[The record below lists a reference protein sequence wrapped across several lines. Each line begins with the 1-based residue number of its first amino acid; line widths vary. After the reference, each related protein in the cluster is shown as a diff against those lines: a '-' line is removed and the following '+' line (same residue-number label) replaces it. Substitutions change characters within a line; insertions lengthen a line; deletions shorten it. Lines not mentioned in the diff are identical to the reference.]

1 MSYAALWCKTNY
13 SFLSAAS
20 HPDEMVAAAK
30 ALGLSAIAITD
41 IDGVHGV
48 VRAHTRAKEVGIQLI
63 IGSQVTLSHGQHLI
77 LLAMHRK
84 GYANLCQL
92 ISAGRLRCVK
102 GQSRVT
108 LDEVCGRAE
117 GLIALWGGEGSA
129 LAAMSSEGL
138 DESAGK
144 LREAFGDRLYAL
156 LTRHREAADAPREA
170 RLRERAKR
178 YGLELA
184 AGYEALYH
192 SMTRRPLHDVLTC
205 IRHGVTLATAGTL
218 IRGNAEH
225 ALMSAGNMRMLYQDD
240 QAAVERTH
248 QIAARCAFDLRELRY
263 RYPSEA
269 LPDGTTSKDRLRELC
284 MRGMA
289 SRYPEGVEVD
299 RDKVQRQIAK
309 ELSVIEDLDYCGYFL
324 SMHDI
329 VDYCRSKEI
338 LCQGRGSAA
347 NSIVCYLL
355 GITAIDPIKHDLL
368 FERFISR
375 ERAEAPDIDLDIA
388 HERREEVIQHVY
400 AKYGRTHAAMVA
412 NVIRYRAKS
421 AVRDIGKVLGI
432 PETALDR
439 IAKLLSH
446 HVDFAESVLEL
457 VRLDPSLPAYRQLIA
472 LAAEI
477 EDFPRHLSIHPGG
490 FLLGHEPV
498 ADIVPVENGTM
509 ENRTVV
515 QWDKDDM
522 EELGLFKVDLLGLGA
537 LTQLD
542 LVFRMLEEHEGIALS
557 MATVPADDG
566 PTYDM
571 ICEGDTVGVF
581 QIESRAQMSMLPRLR
596 PRKLYDLVIEV
607 SIVRPGPITGGMV
620 HPYLRRREG
629 LEPVDYPHPALE
641 EVLKKTLGVPL
652 FQEQVMRIAVVA
664 ADYSPGEADQ
674 LRRDMAAWRRAG
686 QIEKHRDRIR
696 VAMLEK
702 GISEE
707 FAERV
712 FNQIRGFG
720 EYGFPESHAASFAL
734 ISYVTSYVKCH
745 YPAAFACGLLN
756 AQPMGF
762 YSPATIIEDAKR
774 HGVEVLPIDV
784 TASEW
789 DCTLERTGCP
799 DGSSPRP
806 LALRMGLRYVRG
818 MSRGQGKR
826 LVEARA
832 AAPFGSL
839 ADFVG
844 RTASGESKHAARVRK
859 KKLFEPEAMMEARED
874 GRVDAPSPL
883 MSVWQLDAAN
893 NDTSLLPASCNEVM
907 LTPEYAYAD
916 ATVEAR
922 PVSDEPETTPLAAVP
937 LDTEVLTTLA
947 EAGALD
953 RLSSSRRQAIW
964 DVRGFAR
971 TRTLPLPLGHGGETP
986 SFLPLSRPELVTWD
1000 YQSSS
1005 HSARGYP
1012 LEGIR
1017 AALRAHGLPN
1027 AAELRRMKDGQLIRY
1042 AGLVIC
1048 RQRPSTAKGVVFMT
1062 LEDETGFV
1070 NVVLWEKVFQRFP
1083 LLAKT
1088 EMFLGISGRIQA
1100 QDGVVHVTANELW
1113 LPPVEAPREEVLS
1126 RDFH

>member
-1 MSYAALWCKTNY
+1 MSYAALWSKTNY
-13 SFLSAAS
+13 SFLQAAS
-20 HPDEMVAAAK
+20 HPDEMVSAAQL
-30 ALGLSAIAITD
+30 LGLSAIAVTD
-41 IDGVHGV
+41 IDGVYGV
-48 VRAHTRAKEVGIQLI
+48 VRAHSRARDVGIQLI
-63 IGSQVTLSHGQHLI
+63 IGSQVTLGCGRHLV

-92 ISAGRLRCVK
+92 ISTGRLRCVK
-102 GQSRVT
+102 GRSRVT
-108 LDEVCGRAE
+108 LDEVCARAD

-129 LAAMSSEGL
+129 LTAPGDDGL

-144 LREAFGDRLYAL
+144 LREAFGDRLCAL
-156 LTRHREAADAPREA
+156 MTRHREAADVPREE
-170 RLRERAKR
+170 RLKARAKR
-178 YGLELA
+178 YGLELV

-192 SMTRRPLHDVLTC
+192 TMARRPLHDVLTC

-218 IRGNAEH
+218 IRANAEH
-225 ALMSAGNMRMLYQDD
+225 SLMSATSMRLLYQDD
-240 QAAVERTH
+240 PSAVERTNY
-248 QIAARCAFDLRELRY
+248 IAARCSFDLRELRY

-269 LPDGTTSKDRLRELC
+269 LPDGTTSKDRLRDLC
-284 MRGMA
+284 LEGVAR
-289 SRYPEGVEVD
+289 RYPPGFDVD
-299 RDKVQRQIAK
+299 RAKVQAQIAK

-329 VDYCRSKEI
+329 VEYCGKNEI

-355 GITAIDPIKHDLL
+355 GITAVDPIKHDLL

-388 HERREEVIQHVY
+388 HGRREEVIQHVY

-412 NVIRYRAKS
+412 NIIRYRARS
-421 AVRDIGKVLGI
+421 AVRDVGKVLGI

-439 IAKLLSH
+439 IAKLLSYH
-446 HVDFAESVLEL
+446 GDFASSVLDL
-457 VRLDPSLPAYRQLIA
+457 VQLDPSLPAYRQLIE
-472 LAAEI
+472 LVTEI

-509 ENRTVV
+509 EDRTVV

-542 LVFRMLEEHEGIALS
+542 LIFRMLEEHEGVRLS
-557 MATVPADDG
+557 MATIPADDA
-566 PTYDM
+566 PTYAM
-571 ICEGDTVGVF
+571 ICKGDTVGVF
-581 QIESRAQMSMLPRLR
+581 QIESRAQMSMLPRLK
-596 PRKLYDLVIEV
+596 PRVLYDLVIQV

-620 HPYLRRREG
+620 HPYLRRRSG
-629 LEPVDYPHPALE
+629 LEPIDYPHP
-641 EVLKKTLGVPL
+641 VLKPVLEKTLGIPL
-652 FQEQVMRIAVVA
+652 FQEQVMRIAVDA
-664 ADYSPGEADQ
+664 ADYTPGEADQ
-674 LRRDMAAWRRAG
+674 LRRDMAAWRRTG

-696 VAMLEK
+696 SAMLAK
-702 GISEE
+702 GITDE

-720 EYGFPESHAASFAL
+720 SYGFPESHAASFAL
-734 ISYVTSYVKCH
+734 ISYAASYLKCH

-762 YSPATIIEDAKR
+762 YSPATIIEEAKR
-774 HGVEVLPIDV
+774 SGVVILPIDV
-784 TASEW
+784 MVSEW
-789 DCTLERTGCP
+789 DCTLERTTTS
-799 DGSSPRP
+799 DSRTP

-818 MSRGQGKR
+818 MSEAQGKH
-826 LVEARA
+826 LTSARDRE
-832 AAPFGSL
+832 PFASL

-844 RTASGESKHAARVRK
+844 RTASGESKRAARAKK
-859 KKLFEPEAMMEARED
+859 KKLLEPETSLPARED
-874 GRVDAPSPL
+874 GRIEADDDHAT
-883 MSVWQLDAAN
+883 VWQTRASNQDELRLPPSAA
-893 NDTSLLPASCNEVM
+893 AAV

-916 ATVEAR
+916 ATVAASPIPDAPAKT
-922 PVSDEPETTPLAAVP
+922 PVTPEP
-937 LDTEVLTTLA
+937 LDIEILTRLA

-953 RLSSSRRQAIW
+953 PLSSSRRQAIW
-964 DVRGFAR
+964 DVRGFAQ
-971 TRTLPLPLGHGGETP
+971 TRTLPLPLVHQGETP
-986 SFLPLSRPELVTWD
+986 VFAQLTQPSLVTWD

-1017 AALRAHGLPN
+1017 DALRAHGLPN
-1027 AAELRRMKDGQLIRY
+1027 AAEVRRKKDGDRVRY

-1048 RQRPSTAKGVVFMT
+1048 RQRPGTAKGVVFMT

-1070 NVVLWEKVFQRFP
+1070 NVVLWEKVFQRYP

-1088 EMFLGISGRIQA
+1088 EMFLGVSGRIQS
-1100 QDGVVHVTANELW
+1100 QDDVVHLVASKLW
-1113 LPPVEAPREEVLS
+1113 IPPIEAPREEVAS